1 MPNYNTPIRYGE
13 QGIGGNARIRE
24 GGGRGSGPHRKI
36 TRCRPMGRSR
46 SQPPPAPDEIS
57 WFRPWGGQFIS
68 LECIRTDCLME
79 DQARGG
85 GGGVTLPAR
94 SLGLAKMMDF
104 TWLR

>member
-1 MPNYNTPIRYGE
+1 MGM
-13 QGIGGNARIRE
+13 RE
-24 GGGRGSGPHRKI
+24 SGRGGGGAGGLYPI

-57 WFRPWGGQFIS
+57 WFRPWGGGQFIS

-79 DQARGG
+79 DQARGE
-85 GGGVTLPAR
+85 GGVTLPAR
-94 SLGLAKMMDF
+94 SLELAKMMDF

>member
-1 MPNYNTPIRYGE
+1 MIISLLFQSDYWLPVPNYNMPIRYGE
-13 QGIGGNARIRE
+13 QGIGWECANPG

-57 WFRPWGGQFIS
+57 WFRPWGGGGGGQFIP

-79 DQARGG
+79 DQARGEG
-85 GGGVTLPAR
+85 G
-94 SLGLAKMMDF
+94 
-104 TWLR
+104 